1 MSMFPQGG
9 LNTLDYGY
17 AETGE
22 QSKVL
27 SRFFQNVYL
36 WFGIGLVWTAIVSFV
51 CATTPSLKVM
61 MSPGLMFA
69 AMIGAFLLSIATQAV
84 ALRINVAAGLALF
97 MLYATLIG
105 VMIAPIWI
113 VYQQATIGAAFA
125 LTGGVFFVM
134 SIVGMVT
141 KMNLAKLHSIL
152 IMGAIGLFIASLVNV
167 FMASNVLSWLVT
179 YAVVVIFTGL
189 IATQT
194 QKLKE
199 FALEHGTDSVMT
211 GRMAVVGALVL
222 YIAFINLFLAI
233 LRILGDRK

>member
-1 MSMFPQGG
+1 MSMYPQNG

-17 AETGE
+17 AETSE
-22 QSKVL
+22 QSRVL

-36 WFGIGLVWTAIVSFV
+36 WFGIGLVWTALISFV
-51 CATTPSLKVM
+51 FATTPSLQVFMTRGM
-61 MSPGLMFA
+61 MIFMMLA
-69 AMIGAFLLSIATQAV
+69 AFGLSIATQAV
-84 ALRINVAAGLALF
+84 ALRINVVAGLAMF
-97 MLYATLIG
+97 MLYATVIG
-105 VMIAPIWI
+105 IFIAPIWVI
-113 VYQQATIGAAFA
+113 YPQSTIGTAFA

-134 SIVGMVT
+134 SVVGMIT

-152 IMGAIGLFIASLVNV
+152 IMGALGLFVASLVNL
-167 FMASNVLSWLVT
+167 FTASSALSWAVT
-179 YAVVVIFTGL
+179 YGVVIIFTGL

-199 FALEHGTDSVMT
+199 FALASGTDSVMA
-211 GRMAVVGALVL
+211 GRVAVVGALVL